1 MSVLRPN
8 AREQR
13 TIQAGATVMGVALL
27 VAFVIVPFARR
38 WSDREGA
45 IAVARDRVARL
56 VALTAQE
63 PRLRAAAAVAGEG
76 TIRVLRG
83 RTVALI
89 GSDLQ
94 SLLQD
99 YARVSRVSV
108 TRLEV
113 EGSADSTVAP
123 ETGLSASVSATTDVY
138 GLADLLARIQS
149 GPALLTVDELSV
161 TEHPVVRGNLL
172 QLALSVRAP
181 FLLGQ

>member
-13 TIQAGATVMGVALL
+13 TIQLGATVAGVALL
-27 VAFVIVPFARR
+27 VAFAIVPFARR

-45 IAVARDRVARL
+45 ISVARDRVARL
-56 VALTAQE
+56 LALTAQE
-63 PRLRAAAAVAGEG
+63 PQLRAAAASSEG
-76 TIRVLRG
+76 TIRTLRG
-83 RTVALI
+83 RTVALV

-113 EGSADSTVAP
+113 GSAADSTVAP
-123 ETGLSASVSATTDVY
+123 ERGLSASLSATTDVY
-138 GLADLLARIQS
+138 GLADLLARLQA
-149 GPALLTVDELSV
+149 GPALLVVDELAV
-161 TEHPVVRGNLL
+161 TMNPVLRGNLL
-172 QLALSVRAP
+172 QLSLTARAP
-181 FLLGQ
+181 FLLEP